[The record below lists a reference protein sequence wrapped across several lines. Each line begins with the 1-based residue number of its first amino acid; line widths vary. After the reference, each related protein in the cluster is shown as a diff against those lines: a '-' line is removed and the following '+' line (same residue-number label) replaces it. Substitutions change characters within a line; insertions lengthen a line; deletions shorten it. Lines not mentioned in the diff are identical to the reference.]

1 MKVFSLFRRIL
12 LGAFIWLMMGCGPVI
27 VTSRPTAPPPPWF
40 YPNRLEVVRYVY
52 FPELTIYYDLHTN
65 MYLYFEGG
73 IWVRRSVLPL
83 RYRQYNLRRSR
94 YVRVRDYRGDRIEEY
109 HNNRANRGRSNL
121 DRRRSRRN
129 E

>member
-1 MKVFSLFRRIL
+1 MKLLAITQRML
-12 LGAFIWLMMGCGPVI
+12 LGGFLWILMGCGPVL
-27 VTSRPTAPPPPWF
+27 VTSRTAGPPPPWF

-52 FPELTIYYDLHTN
+52 FPELSIYYDLQSS
-65 MYLYFEGG
+65 MYVYFEGG
-73 IWVRRSVLPL
+73 VWIRRNVLPP

-121 DRRRSRRN
+121 DRNRSRRN
-129 E
+129 

>member
-1 MKVFSLFRRIL
+1 MKVLTLIQRLL
-12 LGAFIWLMMGCGPVI
+12 LGGFIWLLMSCGPVI
-27 VTSRPTAPPPPWF
+27 VASRPASPPPPWF

-52 FPELTIYYDLHTN
+52 FPELTIYYDFHTS

-73 IWVRRSVLPL
+73 IWVRKNVLPP

-94 YVRVRDYRGDRIEEY
+94 YVRVRNYRDDRIEEY

-121 DRRRSRRN
+121 ERSRSRRN